1 MLNASSIPRGF
12 QLSIT
17 GRNALEQA
25 IVNNWVVLYDNDC
38 GIFPVVTEGMVA
50 GWTVFV
56 SENPVSHLDASLS
69 HHRILTLCVCV
80 CCWYSRTSVIRLQ
93 RFVLLQLR
101 RQRCFL
107 RSPHRSANSLLAQVL
122 AWDLL

>member
-12 QLSIT
+12 QLSLT
-17 GRNALEQA
+17 GRNALEQN

-56 SENPVSHLDASLS
+56 SEKPVSRLNTSYPIIEFS
-69 HHRILTLCVCV
+69 HCVFVCV
-80 CCWYSRTSVIRLQ
+80 
-93 RFVLLQLR
+93 LLI
-101 RQRCFL
+101 
-107 RSPHRSANSLLAQVL
+107 
-122 AWDLL
+122 